1 MLTQMQSCLC
11 VTDALCSSMKDY
23 IQFPTIAR
31 QMSMQR
37 GFMDKFGFPN
47 VLGCIEGAHVQI
59 VAPRT
64 NEAMYVNRKVII

>member
-1 MLTQMQSCLC
+1 
-11 VTDALCSSMKDY
+11 
-23 IQFPTIAR
+23 
-31 QMSMQR
+31 MSMQR

-64 NEAMYVNRKVII
+64 SEAMYVNRKVII